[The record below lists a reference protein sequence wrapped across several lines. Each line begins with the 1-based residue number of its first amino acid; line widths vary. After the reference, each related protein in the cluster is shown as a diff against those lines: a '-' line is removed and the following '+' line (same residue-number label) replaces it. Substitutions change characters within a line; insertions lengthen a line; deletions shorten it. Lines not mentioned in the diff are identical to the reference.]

1 MSKEGKL
8 IDTKMIRRFIA
19 FFVIVLYTNIL
30 FGQEHVE
37 SHNNE
42 TTHEVA
48 ENSAHHEH
56 EKEKVDPI
64 EAVMEHIADSY
75 DWHIIDYNDKPISLP
90 LPIILYSQNSGF
102 HIFLS
107 SKFEHGHA
115 EYKGFKIASEG
126 EHKGKIVELIANADG
141 SQTEQLVFFDFS
153 ITKNVSSMFMSVFLL
168 LLIFLSVAR
177 AYKKRGNGT
186 PKGLQAFIEPL
197 IVFVKDEIAI
207 PNIGEKK
214 YKKFLPYLLTVFFFI
229 WINNMI
235 GLVPIFPGS
244 ANLTGNIAVTLVL
257 AIFTMLFVN
266 LNGNKNY
273 WRHIFAMP
281 GVHVILLPILTVVEI
296 IGVIAKPFAL
306 MIRLFANMLA
316 GHIIVLSLIS
326 LIFIFGTVWISPVS
340 VIFVLFMDILELFVA
355 ALQAY
360 VFTILSALFIGLAIQ
375 EEH

>member
-1 MSKEGKL
+1 M
-8 IDTKMIRRFIA
+8 IDTKMIRKIITL
-19 FFVIVLYTNIL
+19 FVIIIYSNLL
-30 FGQEHVE
+30 FSQEHTE
-37 SHNNE
+37 TQSEGKKIENNNNE
-42 TTHEVA
+42 HHTT
-48 ENSAHHEH
+48 
-56 EKEKVDPI
+56 EKVDPI

-75 DWHIIDYNDKPISLP
+75 DWHIIDYNGHPISLP
-90 LPIILYSQNSGF
+90 LPIILYSQNLGVNLF
-102 HIFLS
+102 MS

-115 EYKGFKIASEG
+115 EYNGFKIAQEG
-126 EHKGKIVELIANADG
+126 ENKSKIVELVTDTNG
-141 SQTEQLVFFDFS
+141 SVAEILPIDFS
-153 ITKNVSSMFMSVFLL
+153 ITKNVTSLFMSALL
-168 LLIFLSVAR
+168 LLLVFLSVAR

-197 IVFVKDEIAI
+197 IIFVKDEIAV

-235 GLVPIFPGS
+235 GLIPIFPGS
-244 ANLTGNIAVTLVL
+244 ANVTGNIAVTFVL
-257 AIFTMLFVN
+257 AIFTMLIVN

-281 GVHVILLPILTVVEI
+281 GVPVVLLPILTVVEI
-296 IGVIAKPFAL
+296 IGVLAKPFAL

-326 LIFIFGTVWISPVS
+326 LIFISGTLWVAPVS
-340 VIFVLFMDILELFVA
+340 VIFVIFMDVLELFVA

-360 VFTILSALFIGLAIQ
+360 VFTILSALFIGLAVQ
-375 EEH
+375 EHH

>member
-1 MSKEGKL
+1 
-8 IDTKMIRRFIA
+8 MIIRFA
-19 FFVIVLYTNIL
+19 TFLVIILYTNIL
-30 FGQEHVE
+30 FAQKHIET
-37 SHNNE
+37 HNNE
-42 TTHEVA
+42 IKHEVE
-48 ENSAHHEH
+48 ENNAHHESK
-56 EKEKVDPI
+56 KEKIDPI

-75 DWHIIDYNDKPISLP
+75 DWHIIDYNNKPISLP
-90 LPIILYSQNSGF
+90 LPIIIYSQHSGF

-107 SKFEHGHA
+107 SRFEHGHA
-115 EYKGFKIASEG
+115 EYKGFKIANEE
-126 EHKGKIVELIANADG
+126 EHKGKIVELIQNADG
-141 SQTEQLVFFDFS
+141 SQSEVIPFDFS
-153 ITKNVSSMFMSVFLL
+153 ITKNVSSMFMSALLL
-168 LLIFLSVAR
+168 LLIFLTAAR

-186 PKGLQAFIEPL
+186 PKGFQAFIEPL

-235 GLVPIFPGS
+235 GLIPIFPGS
-244 ANLTGNIAVTLVL
+244 ANLTGNIAVTFVL

-281 GVHVILLPILTVVEI
+281 GVPVVLLPILTVVEI

-326 LIFIFGTVWISPVS
+326 LIFIFGTVWVSPISVA
-340 VIFVLFMDILELFVA
+340 FVLFMDILELFVA

-360 VFTILSALFIGLAIQ
+360 VFTILSALFIGLAVQ
-375 EEH
+375 EHH